1 MLTVLLVTPEL
12 VVEYL
17 WFGELGYAQVFWTI
31 RGTQILL
38 FVLVFALAGLY
49 FGGNFYA
56 LVRNIPPLWAS
67 QWAEGGEAPEV
78 GGKPLT
84 RARLRRLA
92 YVIAGILSLL
102 FASGFS
108 GRWNELLRF
117 WHAGSY
123 GQGDPVY
130 GVDLAYHMLEL
141 PFLQAVQSG
150 VVGLAFLGL
159 LALVTGYVIA
169 GQIGIQ
175 DGGFEADAGA
185 LRHLGANLILL
196 LLGWAWGFYLDLYEL
211 LQEGGGA
218 VYGAAESV
226 ARAYCAQ
233 TRAGAAGGNIAG
245 AQAYVGDSAPVERR
259 AGGLGLVGAAFGLGC
274 VFGPAI
280 GGLLAADAVVAR
292 ADALLPAFVP
302 ATAYSLPS
310 FAAAGM
316 SFLAV
321 TVGFAFLQGPTR
333 TRSAAEGGGRRTT
346 AIGQFRDALASAALR
361 PLTVAYF
368 VVAVAFA
375 GVQVMFIPYVADAF
389 GYDATAAALLLTYVG
404 VLGAVNQGVLVG
416 RLSRVVSSR
425 TLVAAGSVVLA
436 GGLAAIPATGL
447 VDRVAADAALGGPEW
462 LTLSLVALLAALA
475 ALSLGNALVN
485 VSLATL
491 VSSSADDAAQGA
503 AFGVTQG
510 ASSLGRTVGPP
521 LMAVLYTVAVA
532 SPFLIGALLL
542 VPVAAAFRRRDE

>member
-1 MLTVLLVTPEL
+1 MTHPEAGAASSEGGL
-12 VVEYL
+12 DDAADADAADADSSD
-17 WFGELGYAQVFWTI
+17 GEGGSDRPPAVANP
-31 RGTQILL
+31 RR
-38 FVLVFALAGLY
+38 ALAVVIGVVFIDLVG
-49 FGGNFYA
+49 FGI
-56 LVRNIPPLWAS
+56 VIP
-67 QWAEGGEAPEV
+67 
-78 GGKPLT
+78 
-84 RARLRRLA
+84 
-92 YVIAGILSLL
+92 I
-102 FASGFS
+102 
-108 GRWNELLRF
+108 
-117 WHAGSY
+117 
-123 GQGDPVY
+123 
-130 GVDLAYHMLEL
+130 L
-141 PFLQAVQSG
+141 PFYVRSFG
-150 VVGLAFLGL
+150 VSDAFIGL
-159 LALVTGYVIA
+159 LAASYSLAQFLAAPTLGRLSDRIGRRPVLLASLATAGVAWVTFGY
-169 GQIGIQ
+169 
-175 DGGFEADAGA
+175 
-185 LRHLGANLILL
+185 
-196 LLGWAWGFYLDLYEL
+196 
-211 LQEGGGA
+211 
-218 VYGAAESV
+218 
-226 ARAYCAQ
+226 
-233 TRAGAAGGNIAG
+233 AGAAGARFGPVAALATLFASRTLAGAMGGNIAA
-245 AQAYVGDSAPVERR
+245 AQAYVADITPRDRR
-259 AGGLGLVGAAFGLGC
+259 AGALGLVGASFALGF

-321 TVGFAFLQGPTR
+321 LVGFAFLEEPAR
-333 TRSAAEGGGRRTT
+333 TRSTAESDGRRTT
-346 AIGQFRDALASAALR
+346 AIGQFRDALASASLR

-389 GYDATAAALLLTYVG
+389 GYDATSAAFLLTYVG
-404 VLGAVNQGVLVG
+404 VLGAINQGVLVG

-436 GGLAAIPATGL
+436 AALVAIPATGL
-447 VDRVAADAALGGPEW
+447 VDRVAGGVALGGPGW
-462 LTLSLVALLAALA
+462 LTLPLLALLAALA

-491 VSSSADDAAQGA
+491 VSASADDADQGA

-542 VPVAAAFRRRDE
+542 VPVAVAFGRGAK